1 MKVVFSGAG
10 ASGIAC
16 AQILQEMGTT
26 DIVLVD
32 SRGAIYKGRDNL
44 NSMKER
50 IAETTNHRMES
61 GSVHDVIKGADMF
74 IGLSTKDLLDAD
86 DIRNMNKDAIV
97 LAMANPDPE
106 ILPEEAFKG
115 GAKVVGTGR
124 SDMLNQVNNVLGF
137 PGIFRG
143 ALDARAERVTM
154 GMKIAAGHAIAGV
167 IEEPTPEEII
177 PYALNTAVVPAVA
190 EAVGQAWRMESG

>member
-1 MKVVFSGAG
+1 MDIGIPVFHDDQHGTAVVTLAAAINALKVVGKGFDEVKVVFSGAG

-97 LAMANPDPE
+97 LAMANPDPGD
-106 ILPEEAFKG
+106 PARRG
-115 GAKVVGTGR
+115 VQGR
-124 SDMLNQVNNVLGF
+124 G
-137 PGIFRG
+137 
-143 ALDARAERVTM
+143 
-154 GMKIAAGHAIAGV
+154 
-167 IEEPTPEEII
+167 
-177 PYALNTAVVPAVA
+177 
-190 EAVGQAWRMESG
+190 